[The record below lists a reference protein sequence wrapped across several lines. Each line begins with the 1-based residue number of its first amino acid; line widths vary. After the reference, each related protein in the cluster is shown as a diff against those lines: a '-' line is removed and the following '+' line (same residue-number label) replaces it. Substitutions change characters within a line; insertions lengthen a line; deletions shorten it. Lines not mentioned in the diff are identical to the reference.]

1 MREFFLRTLA
11 LAHKEALHML
21 RDRQVIFLALGM
33 PLVLVLLFG
42 YAVSFDVEEVEVA
55 AVDEDMT
62 PASRSF
68 LARVEASDAFHI
80 TMHLASAQ
88 PAESLFRRSRIK
100 AVFVVPRGFE
110 RALVRE
116 DAAEI
121 QLIIDGADGTSAR
134 VIEAYGSALALF
146 TTADLIASIRSA
158 TSDTPLFEP
167 RIRMWFNPR
176 MESAVFVVP
185 GLVAVVL
192 AIITVLLSGLTVAR
206 EWERGSMEQLF
217 ATPVGRLSIILGKV
231 APYVGLGFLQFL
243 LILVAGAYL
252 FEIPLHGSFLT
263 LVLAVFLFLVAALGQ
278 GVFISMATK
287 SQQLAVQIGAISSIL
302 PSLLI
307 SGFLFPIANMPLPL
321 RIVSRF
327 VPARY
332 FIACLRGVL
341 LQGRGVSTLWPQLLG
356 LAGLSIGI
364 IAIATRR
371 FRRRLD

>member
-1 MREFFLRTLA
+1 MREFVLRTSA

-55 AVDEDMT
+55 VVDHDMT
-62 PASRSF
+62 HASRSF
-68 LARVEASDAFHI
+68 LARVDASDAFRI
-80 TMHLASAQ
+80 TAYPASAEG
-88 PAESLFRRSRIK
+88 AEALFRRSHLK
-100 AVFVVPRGFE
+100 AMFVVPRGFQ
-110 RALVRE
+110 RALDRE
-116 DAAEI
+116 EPADV
-121 QLIIDGADGTSAR
+121 QLIIDGADGTTAR
-134 VIEAYGSALALF
+134 VIEAYASALALF
-146 TTADLIASIRSA
+146 TTADLISSVP
-158 TSDTPLFEP
+158 TSTPLFEP

-176 MESAVFVVP
+176 MASAVFVVP

-252 FEIPLHGSFLT
+252 FDIPLRGSFPT

-287 SQQLAVQIGAISSIL
+287 SQQLAVQIGAITSIL

-321 RIVSRF
+321 RIVSRL

-341 LQGRGVSTLWPQLLG
+341 LQGRGLSTLWPQILG
-356 LAGLSIGI
+356 LAALGIGI
-364 IAIATRR
+364 IAITTRR